1 MLFRLKNAKC
11 TINHCSG
18 VFNFS
23 GGSNAHSNARG
34 QEMQGNDFFFETLR
48 VVDQNECMWG
58 LLLCII
64 GSQGCLLF
72 NLPPEGGAEFKQTAA
87 LSPAPASSSSK
98 LSKQFST
105 NIVSSSSGGIRTK
118 FNLGELEVHRERLSE
133 VLHTLEG
140 GTSQAS
146 SITLKN
152 PGAIFLFPARMVI
165 TCSIT

>member
-1 MLFRLKNAKC
+1 
-11 TINHCSG
+11 
-18 VFNFS
+18 
-23 GGSNAHSNARG
+23 
-34 QEMQGNDFFFETLR
+34 MQGNDFFFETLR

-72 NLPPEGGAEFKQTAA
+72 NLPPEGGGEFKQTAA

-98 LSKQFST
+98 LSKQFSA
-105 NIVSSSSGGIRTK
+105 NIVSSSSSGGIRTK

-152 PGAIFLFPARMVI
+152 LERFFSSQPVW
-165 TCSIT
+165 

>member
-1 MLFRLKNAKC
+1 
-11 TINHCSG
+11 
-18 VFNFS
+18 
-23 GGSNAHSNARG
+23 
-34 QEMQGNDFFFETLR
+34 MQGNDFFFETLR

-72 NLPPEGGAEFKQTAA
+72 NLPPEGGGEFKQTAA
-87 LSPAPASSSSK
+87 LSPASSSSK
-98 LSKQFST
+98 LSKQFSA
-105 NIVSSSSGGIRTK
+105 NIVSSSGGGIRTK

-152 PGAIFLFPARMVI
+152 LERFFF
-165 TCSIT
+165 S

>member
-1 MLFRLKNAKC
+1 
-11 TINHCSG
+11 
-18 VFNFS
+18 
-23 GGSNAHSNARG
+23 
-34 QEMQGNDFFFETLR
+34 MQGNDFFFETLR

-72 NLPPEGGAEFKQTAA
+72 NLPPEGGGEFKQTAA

-146 SITLKN
+146 SITLKK
-152 PGAIFLFPARMVI
+152 PRAIFPFPARMVI

>member
-1 MLFRLKNAKC
+1 
-11 TINHCSG
+11 
-18 VFNFS
+18 
-23 GGSNAHSNARG
+23 
-34 QEMQGNDFFFETLR
+34 MQGNDFFFETLR

-152 PGAIFLFPARMVI
+152 PE
-165 TCSIT
+165 

>member
-1 MLFRLKNAKC
+1 
-11 TINHCSG
+11 
-18 VFNFS
+18 
-23 GGSNAHSNARG
+23 
-34 QEMQGNDFFFETLR
+34 MQGNDFFFETLR

-87 LSPAPASSSSK
+87 LSPASSSSK
-98 LSKQFST
+98 LSKQFSA

-146 SITLKN
+146 SITLKTQERFFSSQ
-152 PGAIFLFPARMVI
+152 PVW
-165 TCSIT
+165 